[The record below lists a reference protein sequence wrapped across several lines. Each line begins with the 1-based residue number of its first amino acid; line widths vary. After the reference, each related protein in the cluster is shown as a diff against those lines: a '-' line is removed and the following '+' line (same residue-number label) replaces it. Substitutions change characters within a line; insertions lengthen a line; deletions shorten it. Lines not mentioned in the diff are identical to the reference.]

1 MITIRDS
8 RILDILIVGF
18 DLPQEEKDQIAAFGG
33 DMQWD
38 HQRIAALCWQLPGPK
53 WTFITPDN
61 RPIVTGGLTRLHKGV
76 YRSWFMASPEA
87 WTRDHAAGVTA
98 CTKEVVEG
106 MLKSDHVHRIETL
119 VLASREKARAWYN
132 NVGLQYESTLSS
144 YGVNGED
151 AALYV
156 ALKKPRVN

>member
-1 MITIRDS
+1 MITIRES
-8 RILDILIVGF
+8 KILDILIVGC
-18 DLPQEEKDQIAAFGG
+18 DLPQEEKDQIVAFGG
-33 DMQWD
+33 AEFD

-53 WTFITPDN
+53 WSFVKADGT
-61 RPIVTGGLTRLHKGV
+61 PIVTGGLTRLHKGV

-87 WTRDHAAGVTA
+87 WSQTNAGGVTR
-98 CTKEVVEG
+98 CTIEVIQG

-132 NVGLQYESTLSS
+132 KVGLEYESTLRN

-156 ALKKPRVN
+156 AFKPQRVN

>member
-76 YRSWFMASPEA
+76 YRSWFMAS
-87 WTRDHAAGVTA
+87 
-98 CTKEVVEG
+98 
-106 MLKSDHVHRIETL
+106 DHVHRIETL

-132 NVGLQYESTLSS
+132 KVGLQYESTLSS